1 MASQVSSAPST
12 GLIRCHHPP
21 TPLEEWFYYKLL
33 SFTNGA
39 SNWFIIETSEE
50 HKKTFILD
58 LINVYQTFS
67 RSEIAEGLEI
77 LKSNCLIVQR

>member
-1 MASQVSSAPST
+1 MASPVLSAPST

-39 SNWFIIETSEE
+39 SNWLETSEE
-50 HKKTFILD
+50 HKKTCILD